1 MNEPDFKYIISQ
13 LHKVRNDLLREEIA
27 DWAQSYIT
35 DDELTVK
42 NDKSWDLLMTLSYL
56 DTQINPG
63 EYLYGEEDIE
73 AWLKEFES

>member
-13 LHKVRNDLLREEIA
+13 LHKVRNDLSLREEIA
-27 DWAQSYIT
+27 DWAQIYII

-63 EYLYGEEDIE
+63 EYLYGEEDTE
-73 AWLKEFES
+73 SWLK